1 MKTGDLIHVP
11 AKTSLYLV
19 DEGFGLSREG
29 EVEPAKQ
36 PVISGYWKPEVPRTA
51 LYIESLENES
61 VIYDA
66 AVLIDGKKYFLLSK
80 NIYEME
86 DPNGY

>member
-19 DEGFGLSREG
+19 DEEF
-29 EVEPAKQ
+29 EVAGH
-36 PVISGYWKPEVPRTA
+36 PVISGYWKPEVPRMA
-51 LYIESLENES
+51 LYLESLESES

>member
-1 MKTGDLIHVP
+1 MKTGDLIHIP

-19 DEGFGLSREG
+19 EEGYQVAG
-29 EVEPAKQ
+29 Q
-36 PVISGYWKPEVPRTA
+36 TVISGHWKPEVPRVG
-51 LYIESLENES
+51 LYIENLKSES
-61 VIYDA
+61 AIYDA

-80 NIYEME
+80 NIYKME

>member
-1 MKTGDLIHVP
+1 MKTGDLVHVP

-19 DEGFGLSREG
+19 DEMWAGGG
-29 EVEPAKQ
+29 H
-36 PVISGYWKPEVPRTA
+36 PVITRYWKPEVPRMA
-51 LYIESLENES
+51 LYLESLESES